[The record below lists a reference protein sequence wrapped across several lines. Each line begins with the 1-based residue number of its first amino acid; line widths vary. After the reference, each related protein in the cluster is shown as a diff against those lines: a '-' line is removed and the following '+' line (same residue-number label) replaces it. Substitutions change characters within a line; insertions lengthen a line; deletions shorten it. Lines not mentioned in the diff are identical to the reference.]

1 MAAYGGFADGQVRR
15 KPLLRHIMFSG
26 YINILK

>member
-1 MAAYGGFADGQVRR
+1 MAAYGGFAGGQIRR
-15 KPLLRHIMFSG
+15 KPLLHHIMFSS